1 MVRYINIDDTNI
13 LMTDEKPTIQEI
25 REATEAMTTAT
36 KEAREKIEE
45 LKEFQAQKLISGDV
59 AVTKVEDKPKE
70 ETPAEYAAKVLSGEV
85 SDK

>member
-1 MVRYINIDDTNI
+1 MVEETP
-13 LMTDEKPTIQEI
+13 LQEKKKTTLQEI

-36 KEAREKIEE
+36 KEATEKIEE

-70 ETPAEYAAKVLSGEV
+70 ETPAEYAAKVMKGEV